1 MKQLFTFFFF
11 RTSLLT
17 LVCLLGFSVSSFE
30 AHDFHYSFTV
40 VRENARANTIE
51 IEMKVFT
58 DDFERLLESI
68 YKPDLDLGSET
79 EYEDTDELINT
90 YLREHFSVIINDV
103 PLQFS
108 FIGKEVE
115 NDITWCYLEYIRPP
129 GVNVI
134 EVKNT
139 VLFELFDDQI
149 NEASVSFSGWSKRIH
164 LSKEQSS
171 EKLFN

>member
-1 MKQLFTFFFF
+1 M
-11 RTSLLT
+11 
-17 LVCLLGFSVSSFE
+17 
-30 AHDFHYSFTV
+30 
-40 VRENARANTIE
+40 ANTIE

-58 DDFERLLESI
+58 DDFERMLESA
-68 YKPDLDLGSET
+68 YKPDLNLGSED
-79 EYEDTDELINT
+79 EYEETDRIIDE
-90 YLREHFSVIINDV
+90 YLRKHFTLLINDV

-108 FIGKEVE
+108 YIGKEVE

-139 VLFELFDDQI
+139 VLFELFEDQI
-149 NEASVSFSGWSKRIH
+149 NEASVSFSGWSKRIY

-171 EKLFN
+171 DKLFN

>member
-1 MKQLFTFFFF
+1 MKQLFTFFTF

-17 LVCLLGFSVSSFE
+17 LLCILGFSLSSFDE
-30 AHDFHYSFTV
+30 HDFHYSFTV
-40 VRENARANTIE
+40 VRENTMANTIE

-58 DDFERLLESI
+58 DDFERMLEST
-68 YKPDLDLGSET
+68 YKPDLNLGNEN
-79 EYEDTDELINT
+79 EFEEADDIIDE
-90 YLREHFSVIINDV
+90 YLRKHFTLAINDV

-108 FIGKEVE
+108 YIGKEVE

-139 VLFELFDDQI
+139 VLFELFEDQI